1 MATAAAV
8 AEEIFRMYYKFAPQ
22 QDSDLDERDVL
33 FHVFNGACKYA
44 VTDAQIN
51 AKADE
56 GYYANDQFFLKYTLN
71 VQTDAGGKY
80 YVPLPSAPVSMAG
93 NREIDHVYFPGAS
106 CSAIFISAKQR
117 SYLGN
122 LPKIPGIQWYLDN
135 GNMYFNKNGLA
146 KNLQT
151 VSFNI
156 ICAGNNPLA
165 ELNLPANYIPILVG
179 EIVKMLLVEKGLQS
193 DLSNDKVDN

>member
-1 MATAAAV
+1 MTASAV

-44 VTDAQIN
+44 VTDAQVN
-51 AKADE
+51 QKADE
-56 GYYANDQFFLKYTLN
+56 GYYSNDQFYLKYTLP
-71 VQTDAGGKY
+71 VLTDVGGRF
-80 YVPLPSAPVSMAG
+80 YVTLPSAPVSLAG
-93 NREIDHVYFPGAS
+93 NREIDHVYFPGAN

-117 SYLGN
+117 SYLAN

-146 KNLQT
+146 KQLGL

-156 ICAGNNPLA
+156 ICAGSNPLA
-165 ELNLPANYIPILVG
+165 ELNLPANYIPLLVQD
-179 EIVKMLLVEKGLQS
+179 IVKMLLVEKGLQA

>member
-51 AKADE
+51 SKADE
-56 GYYANDQFFLKYTLN
+56 GYYSNDAFYLKYTLP
-71 VQTDAGGKY
+71 VLTDVGGRY
-80 YVPLPSAPVSMAG
+80 YVSLPSAPVSLAG
-93 NREIDHVYFPGAS
+93 NREIDHVFFPGAN
-106 CSAIFISAKQR
+106 CTAIFVSAKQR
-117 SYLGN
+117 SYIAH
-122 LPKIPGIQWYLDN
+122 LPKIPGIQWYLSD
-135 GNMYFNKNGLA
+135 GKMFFNKNGLA
-146 KNLQT
+146 KLLTT
-151 VSFNI
+151 VSFDI
-156 ICAGNNPLA
+156 ICAGNNPLS
-165 ELNLPANYIPILVG
+165 ELNMPANYIPLLVQD
-179 EIVKMLLVEKGLQS
+179 IVKMLLVEKGLTV